1 MENIHKQS
9 AYIKLL
15 APLNLGYFLMKYFV
29 DTVDR
34 FHEKKLKKYLLLIIT
49 SLKLMCNYISIDI

>member
-15 APLNLGYFLMKYFV
+15 APLNLGYSLMKYFV

-34 FHEKKLKKYLLLIIT
+34 FHEKKLKKYLLIIT
-49 SLKLMCNYISIDI
+49 SLKLMCDDISIDI